1 MDNYNPYSENLD
13 EFVAA
18 VDAEQ
23 LAIDAHERGQKFD
36 HERYADAISTFLKV
50 LSVRPH
56 RLAFVSETDERGM
69 RAFRKAGFEIIPI
82 NGNRTEVVTRFISQ
96 RSAALRTGRIR
107 HIVLVTTDPTF
118 TVLAEQAD
126 PKITRVSFWAPAA
139 SVHRDLTLP
148 PYDFRDL
155 DQMLPGLPKVA
166 VLVDFENI
174 WFGLKKLGWTPNVKA
189 LVDAIK
195 KAAEELGEPKKIT
208 AYADWDLLGKDAQ
221 RNVQRELAQ
230 QDVDPQYLINIR
242 GKNTADMR
250 VANEIRDLIEKG
262 IGSRDEVDTIL
273 LATGD
278 RDFRD
283 IVKTAIQRGKKVIIM
298 AVRNGVS
305 HDLKNVATDV
315 RYIEDYLKL
324 SMRTPEPSET
334 GEPLVRPWYA
344 NAGFVIKIL
353 THGKGE
359 RHDWL
364 SIQELD
370 TLGIPNLQ
378 ETIQR
383 NLRDGLITRESQPDA
398 DRPSIDGVRLNL
410 NHPVVEV
417 VSRVLK
423 WVPDRISFCQKRQG
437 MPYLDSGFIARGFTM
452 DKVFQE
458 WRIGQNRNEA
468 EGWLDLLAQAG
479 VIVKKIQPHPTS
491 RDHNI
496 NTWWLAEVPNRNG
509 SVASPWPISKPS
521 DGQAG
526 ERKAE
531 EQRSKDNR
539 GSMWQLL
546 GSPA

>member
-1 MDNYNPYSENLD
+1 
-13 EFVAA
+13 
-18 VDAEQ
+18 
-23 LAIDAHERGQKFD
+23 
-36 HERYADAISTFLKV
+36 
-50 LSVRPH
+50 
-56 RLAFVSETDERGM
+56 
-69 RAFRKAGFEIIPI
+69 
-82 NGNRTEVVTRFISQ
+82 
-96 RSAALRTGRIR
+96 
-107 HIVLVTTDPTF
+107 
-118 TVLAEQAD
+118 
-126 PKITRVSFWAPAA
+126 
-139 SVHRDLTLP
+139 
-148 PYDFRDL
+148 
-155 DQMLPGLPKVA
+155 MLPGLPKVA

-262 IGSRDEVDTIL
+262 IGSREEVDTIL

-324 SMRTPEPSET
+324 SLRTPEPSET

-344 NAGFVIKIL
+344 NVGFVVKIL
-353 THGKGE
+353 IRGKGE
-359 RHDWL
+359 GHAWL

-370 TLGIPNLQ
+370 TLGIPSLA

-383 NLRDGLITRESQPDA
+383 SLRDGLITREAQAGS
-398 DRPSIDGVRLNL
+398 DGQSVDGIRLNL
-410 NHPVVEV
+410 NHPVVEA

-423 WVPDRISFCQKRQG
+423 WVPDRISFCQKRKG
-437 MPYLDSGFIARGFTM
+437 MPYLDSAFIARGFTM
-452 DKVFQE
+452 DKVFQD

-468 EGWLDLLAQAG
+468 EGWLDLLAQVG

-491 RDHNI
+491 PDRNI
-496 NTWWLAEVPNRNG
+496 NTWWLAEEQNLKG
-509 SVASPWPISKPS
+509 SVASPWPISQPS
-521 DGQAG
+521 GGQIS
-526 ERKAE
+526 ERKDD

-539 GSMWQLL
+539 GSMWQWL